1 MLLLLPALSMAQVS
15 KQVEVEKDYTPSVG
29 KAQKLAMVAD
39 MTDTMMMR
47 PDIEYSFSPRS
58 YETSLLT
65 QNFKPATISYW
76 DYARKRLLYVK
87 AASGVPF
94 VSEGDVYV
102 STYNKDRGYAMGYVN
117 HSGDYRDRWAIDG
130 VTKLKKNTAQM
141 SNRIGGRGGLN
152 VGRRMVELDIY
163 GDQQLRHRY
172 PTTGDKIRF
181 GELQGK
187 LRFGD
192 DFVDLDRWNFNV
204 EVSGGM
210 FYNNRPMEGDE
221 DFDQSNF
228 SAKAS
233 VGKMIGNQ
241 LLSAYAGY
249 QGWYG
254 SGALDAY
261 GNNILMAGARYGFER
276 SRFTFLIGADY
287 FNDKVKES
295 TASPHNV
302 FPYLKMMWNNR
313 KQSFAPYVEVDGELK
328 PHNFATLSYLNP
340 YLVSTSSVA
349 QDVASMANETL
360 YNGRIGFDGR
370 LGKGIFAYS
379 LSAQL
384 SIASNHLY
392 WYNVGA
398 DYGFITAYQNTL
410 ALNGS
415 AVFRPSGWFEAKIG
429 ARAYVW
435 DNYENYYNSRPN
447 FEFELGLRYTGR
459 RITIGANLDYAS
471 AIKWMTLAEAGG
483 DGRQPSFVATQTDA
497 TFTVGLDAE
506 WRINDNWAVFAE
518 GRNLTGSRVYEWLH
532 YYRDTAECL
541 LGLKFN
547 F

>member
-1 MLLLLPALSMAQVS
+1 MKRVLYTALLLLLPALSMAQVS

-130 VTKLKKNTAQM
+130 VTKLNKNTAQM

-172 PTTGDKIRF
+172 PTTGEKIRF

-210 FYNNRPMEGDE
+210 FYNNRPMEG
-221 DFDQSNF
+221 
-228 SAKAS
+228 
-233 VGKMIGNQ
+233 
-241 LLSAYAGY
+241 
-249 QGWYG
+249 
-254 SGALDAY
+254 
-261 GNNILMAGARYGFER
+261 
-276 SRFTFLIGADY
+276 
-287 FNDKVKES
+287 
-295 TASPHNV
+295 
-302 FPYLKMMWNNR
+302 
-313 KQSFAPYVEVDGELK
+313 
-328 PHNFATLSYLNP
+328 
-340 YLVSTSSVA
+340 
-349 QDVASMANETL
+349 
-360 YNGRIGFDGR
+360 
-370 LGKGIFAYS
+370 
-379 LSAQL
+379 
-384 SIASNHLY
+384 
-392 WYNVGA
+392 
-398 DYGFITAYQNTL
+398 
-410 ALNGS
+410 
-415 AVFRPSGWFEAKIG
+415 
-429 ARAYVW
+429 
-435 DNYENYYNSRPN
+435 
-447 FEFELGLRYTGR
+447 
-459 RITIGANLDYAS
+459 
-471 AIKWMTLAEAGG
+471 
-483 DGRQPSFVATQTDA
+483 
-497 TFTVGLDAE
+497 
-506 WRINDNWAVFAE
+506 
-518 GRNLTGSRVYEWLH
+518 
-532 YYRDTAECL
+532 
-541 LGLKFN
+541 
-547 F
+547 